1 MSEHPK
7 FDELSAYLDG
17 ELAAGSTLESHVD
30 SCDACLEQLESMRGV
45 SRKLQDLP
53 MPEIHPAFVQRVLAM
68 ISEQDST
75 RGRVSI
81 LRWVYSLAPVAVAAV
96 LILAVALNSSVDGPA
111 TTIDVSDSDAR
122 AAMASILQQDE
133 EALFDQLSLHF
144 ARSDAGDSIVSAAYQ
159 VSTPEPQVPNST
171 LLLFALGESKNRAH
185 VDQQWPDS
193 KDVRTTISHLNAE
206 ESDLFRQMLMVHAQ
220 EALLGEASFEG

>member
-1 MSEHPK
+1 
-7 FDELSAYLDG
+7 
-17 ELAAGSTLESHVD
+17 
-30 SCDACLEQLESMRGV
+30 
-45 SRKLQDLP
+45 
-53 MPEIHPAFVQRVLAM
+53 M

-159 VSTPEPQVPNST
+159 VSTPELQVPDST

-185 VDQQWPDS
+185 VDQQWTDS
-193 KDVRTTISHLNAE
+193 KDVRTTISRLNAE
-206 ESDLFRQMLMVHAQ
+206 ESDLFRQMLVVHAQ
-220 EALLGEASFEG
+220 EALLGEASFDG